1 MEVDR
6 ETVYQI
12 LLAGGA
18 VGLFIAGA
26 VFVGS
31 TYRTNGNITSQGGM
45 ALVATIGAFV
55 VLMLGAGLL
64 LERQEF
70 DEE

>member
-1 MEVDR
+1 MDVDR
-6 ETVYQI
+6 ETVHQL

-18 VGLFIAGA
+18 VTLFIAGA

-31 TYRTNGNITSQGGM
+31 NYGTNGDLTAEGGTM
-45 ALVATIGAFV
+45 LVATIGFFIL
-55 VLMLGAGLL
+55 LMLGAGLW

-70 DEE
+70 